1 MTNKKKIAIVSII
14 AFILIIAA
22 LLGIYFATREQPSEG
37 DKTITVDIIYDDVI
51 KTVELNT
58 DAENLGDAM
67 MAEGLMEGS
76 GGPYGIYVTAV
87 DGRVA
92 DESIQEWWNIT
103 KDGEYVD
110 TGVDLTIITDGD
122 NYEFTLQTGW

>member
-76 GGPYGIYVTAV
+76 EGPYGIYVTAV